1 MKKEMTRKK
10 ALLIIKL
17 SIVLAIALLVVL
29 FSIIIAQTVEIN
41 NLQNEIDTT
50 NQTYQSQVENH
61 DEK

>member
-29 FSIIIAQTVEIN
+29 FSIIIAQTVKIN
-41 NLQNEIDTT
+41 NLQNEIDAT